1 MEEKKG
7 NKWDASLM
15 PELLPIYYK
24 KLFPFALYYKWLRYK
39 ESGPNYFRNREFS
52 FTLKD
57 DIYLRYRS
65 YADEVEMEKDIKAK
79 CPYKIDIGAVYTCSV
94 SIYIVTPFY
103 AMVLACMNTQTK
115 KETVEMLLSS
125 ASDCQVSV
133 QSINEDGLQLQ
144 WKRIL
149 AYLCQQRIII

>member
-94 SIYIVTPFY
+94 SIYIVTLFY
-103 AMVLACMNTQTK
+103 AWSWHACDSRPRK
-115 KETVEMLLSS
+115 R
-125 ASDCQVSV
+125 
-133 QSINEDGLQLQ
+133 QL
-144 WKRIL
+144 R
-149 AYLCQQRIII
+149 CF

>member
-7 NKWDASLM
+7 HKWDASLM

-94 SIYIVTPFY
+94 SIYVVTFFILCNGPG
-103 AMVLACMNTQTK
+103 MHVTQTW
-115 KETVEMLLSS
+115 KETVEMILSATAISIAILISVS
-125 ASDCQVSV
+125 A
-133 QSINEDGLQLQ
+133 IN
-144 WKRIL
+144 
-149 AYLCQQRIII
+149 